1 MSEDLD
7 LIAQAARE
15 AGDIAVARRRL
26 GLKIDNK
33 PGGSPVTNGD
43 LAVDAFLTERL
54 RGARPDYGWLSEE
67 APDSAERL
75 TKSRVFMIDPIDG
88 TSAYMK
94 DRAWWSVSIAVVE
107 NGRPVAGVVYAPDP
121 DEFYEAAAGEGAR
134 LNGKPITVTN
144 RADIE
149 DAAMLG
155 EARMFAR
162 EGWSPPW
169 PRMRIEA
176 RNSVAY
182 RMCLVAS
189 GAFDACIA
197 LSAKHDWDIAA
208 ADLIVAEAGG
218 VATDHLGAPFDYNLP
233 AAKQKSLVCAGP
245 SMHPLLIDRVG
256 HIEIRKP
263 IQP

>member
-1 MSEDLD
+1 MKDDLQ
-7 LIAQAARE
+7 LIVQAARE
-15 AGDIAVARRRL
+15 AGEIAVARRRL
-26 GLKIDNK
+26 GLKIEAK

-67 APDSAERL
+67 APDTAERL

-107 NGRPVAGVVYAPDP
+107 NGRPIAGVVYAPDP
-121 DEFYEAAAGEGAR
+121 DELYDAAAGAGAR
-134 LNGKPITVTN
+134 LNDKPIRVTN
-144 RADIE
+144 RAEIE

-162 EGWSPPW
+162 EGWAPPW

-218 VATDHLGAPFDYNLP
+218 VSTDHLGAPFDYNRA

-245 SMHPLLIDRVG
+245 AMHPLLIDRVG
-256 HIEIRKP
+256 HIEIRSP